1 MPILR
6 VSDST
11 VLLSLSDNELRG
23 MSMKKKWLPIYTLL
37 LTSGICVGLGQTP
50 ATSSQ
55 QGTTVPASNVH
66 VQVQQAQNSNDITT
80 SGSASGSELSE
91 THNSTSSADETA
103 PFGSEACRPEEID
116 VTPCQ

>member
-1 MPILR
+1 MR
-6 VSDST
+6 
-11 VLLSLSDNELRG
+11 
-23 MSMKKKWLPIYTLL
+23 KKRLPVYTLL
-37 LTSGICVGLGQTP
+37 LANVISVGLGQTP

-55 QGTTVPASNVH
+55 QGTTVPASSVH
-66 VQVQQAQNSNDITT
+66 VQAQQAQNSNDITT
-80 SGSASGSELSE
+80 SGSAGGSEFSE